1 MRKITFKDILDYL
14 DSRGA
19 FKFMPDELYLK
30 FMFRLR
36 MHIKLNLENPQCFND
51 KIQWIKLN
59 DRRPEY
65 TVFVDKYAVKKHIAE
80 RIGEKYIIPTLG
92 VWEKFDDI
100 DFQSLP
106 NQFVLKCTHDSGGLI
121 ICRDKNKL
129 DIVQAKKKINKCL
142 KRNYYWMGREWP

>member
-36 MHIKLNLENPQCFND
+36 MHRKLNLENPQCFND

-59 DRRPEY
+59 VRRPEY
-65 TVFVDKYAVKKHIAE
+65 TVFVDKYAVKKHI
-80 RIGEKYIIPTLG
+80 I
-92 VWEKFDDI
+92 
-100 DFQSLP
+100 
-106 NQFVLKCTHDSGGLI
+106 
-121 ICRDKNKL
+121 
-129 DIVQAKKKINKCL
+129 
-142 KRNYYWMGREWP
+142 